1 MDWAGWAIFGFVAT
15 VALTAIMVLAQL
27 AGVTRM
33 DIPMMLGTIFV
44 EDPDKARV
52 VGFFIHLLNGQFFA
66 LFYAGA
72 FALLGEAEWWVGALF
87 GAFHGLAA
95 LAVIVPLLPGIHPR
109 MSSDRAGP
117 VLDAVLEPPGLL
129 SLNYGRETVL
139 VAVVAHIVYGTLL
152 GAFLGPS

>member
-1 MDWAGWAIFGFVAT
+1 
-15 VALTAIMVLAQL
+15 
-27 AGVTRM
+27 M

>member
-72 FALLGEAEWWVGALF
+72 FTLLGEAEWWVGALF